1 MDRKISLS
9 WFLSLSFLGIALL
22 PVVGYAFLSLSFF
35 GKGLGSIISANL
47 AQAVQLYAADT
58 PAAGRRGLQ
67 NVNGLEIAPRW
78 EDMPAEVRDNLTPP
92 LREGVLYKYDLGSWP
107 DPPQQLNFVMR
118 VRADGQDYYVRQ
130 GVRQEDASPLV
141 GRQMAETVRILLGVS
156 AVTVAALF
164 LFTRL
169 LIRKVSRP
177 AKALADWA
185 AELDEQRLKETPPD
199 FCYPELN
206 KLAALI
212 RKSLV
217 AEHRNLERERLFLQY
232 SSHEL
237 RTPISVVLAATEL
250 LRKIMSRR
258 GTDREME
265 KSIVQR
271 IDRAGHTMTHLVET
285 LLWLGRDVAEMP
297 APGMVD
303 IDALLKE
310 IVHDTNKLYIEKD
323 LKFVLETA
331 PCRMLLPE
339 AAARIVLGNVVRNA
353 FQHTLR
359 GIIHISQ
366 HGGVVE
372 VVNYMARESDLAGDI
387 GFGLGLEL
395 TRRLTARLDWLYT
408 SQAFPGRNVVTVRLS
423 ETVALPC

>member
-35 GKGLGSIISANL
+35 GKGLDSIISANL
-47 AQAVQLYAADT
+47 AQAVQSYAAGAQ
-58 PAAGRRGLQ
+58 AADSRGPQ
-67 NVNGLEIAPRW
+67 NVNGLVIASRW

-92 LREGVLYKYDLGSWP
+92 LREGALYKYDLGSWP
-107 DPPQQLNFVMR
+107 DPPPQLNFVMR
-118 VRADGQDYYVRQ
+118 VRAGGHDYYVRQ

-177 AKALADWA
+177 AKALANWA
-185 AELDEQRLKETPPD
+185 ADLDEQRLKETPPD

-217 AEHRNLERERLFLQY
+217 AEHRSLERERLFLQY

-250 LRKIMSRR
+250 LQKIMSRR
-258 GTDREME
+258 GADREME

-271 IDRAGHTMTHLVET
+271 IDRAGHAMTHLVET

-310 IVHDTNKLYIEKD
+310 LVHDTNKLYLEKH

-331 PCRMLLPE
+331 PRRMFLPE

-359 GIIHISQ
+359 GIIHIRQ
-366 HGGVVE
+366 YGDEVE

-395 TRRLTARLDWLYT
+395 TRRLTARLGWVYT
-408 SQAFPGRNVVTVRLS
+408 SRAFPGRNVVTVRMS
-423 ETVALPC
+423 EAAALPC

>member
-1 MDRKISLS
+1 M
-9 WFLSLSFLGIALL
+9 
-22 PVVGYAFLSLSFF
+22 
-35 GKGLGSIISANL
+35 
-47 AQAVQLYAADT
+47 
-58 PAAGRRGLQ
+58 
-67 NVNGLEIAPRW
+67 
-78 EDMPAEVRDNLTPP
+78 
-92 LREGVLYKYDLGSWP
+92 
-107 DPPQQLNFVMR
+107 
-118 VRADGQDYYVRQ
+118 
-130 GVRQEDASPLV
+130 
-141 GRQMAETVRILLGVS
+141 
-156 AVTVAALF
+156 
-164 LFTRL
+164 
-169 LIRKVSRP
+169 IRKVSRP
-177 AKALADWA
+177 ARALADWA

-217 AEHRNLERERLFLQY
+217 AEHRSLERERLFLQY

-423 ETVALPC
+423 ETVVLPC

>member
-35 GKGLGSIISANL
+35 GKGLDSIISANL

-92 LREGVLYKYDLGSWP
+92 LREGALYKYDLGSWP

-217 AEHRNLERERLFLQY
+217 AEHRSLERERLFY
-232 SSHEL
+232 S
-237 RTPISVVLAATEL
+237 TAATNCVRPSAL
-250 LRKIMSRR
+250 CSR
-258 GTDREME
+258 
-265 KSIVQR
+265 
-271 IDRAGHTMTHLVET
+271 
-285 LLWLGRDVAEMP
+285 P
-297 APGMVD
+297 
-303 IDALLKE
+303 
-310 IVHDTNKLYIEKD
+310 
-323 LKFVLETA
+323 
-331 PCRMLLPE
+331 
-339 AAARIVLGNVVRNA
+339 RNCC
-353 FQHTLR
+353 
-359 GIIHISQ
+359 
-366 HGGVVE
+366 E
-372 VVNYMARESDLAGDI
+372 
-387 GFGLGLEL
+387 
-395 TRRLTARLDWLYT
+395 RL
-408 SQAFPGRNVVTVRLS
+408 
-423 ETVALPC
+423 

>member
-1 MDRKISLS
+1 
-9 WFLSLSFLGIALL
+9 
-22 PVVGYAFLSLSFF
+22 
-35 GKGLGSIISANL
+35 
-47 AQAVQLYAADT
+47 
-58 PAAGRRGLQ
+58 
-67 NVNGLEIAPRW
+67 
-78 EDMPAEVRDNLTPP
+78 
-92 LREGVLYKYDLGSWP
+92 
-107 DPPQQLNFVMR
+107 MR

-217 AEHRNLERERLFLQY
+217 AEHRSLEREQLFLQY

-303 IDALLKE
+303 VDALLKE

>member
-35 GKGLGSIISANL
+35 GKGLDSIISANL
-47 AQAVQLYAADT
+47 AQAVQLYAADI

-92 LREGVLYKYDLGSWP
+92 LREGALYKYDLGSWP

-217 AEHRNLERERLFLQY
+217 AEHRSLERERLFLQY

-237 RTPISVVLAATEL
+237 RTPISLVLAATEL

-258 GTDREME
+258 GTYSPGQCCAERIPAYLARHH
-265 KSIVQR
+265 SHQPARRRGRSGQLHGQR
-271 IDRAGHTMTHLVET
+271 KRSRGRHRFRAWTGIDAAADGPARLALHKPGFSRPERGDCAPVGNGGFALLTHGSRCGGFFQQIDRSYENYL
-285 LLWLGRDVAEMP
+285 DF
-297 APGMVD
+297 
-303 IDALLKE
+303 E
-310 IVHDTNKLYIEKD
+310 IH
-323 LKFVLETA
+323 
-331 PCRMLLPE
+331 
-339 AAARIVLGNVVRNA
+339 
-353 FQHTLR
+353 FQL
-359 GIIHISQ
+359 
-366 HGGVVE
+366 
-372 VVNYMARESDLAGDI
+372 
-387 GFGLGLEL
+387 
-395 TRRLTARLDWLYT
+395 
-408 SQAFPGRNVVTVRLS
+408 
-423 ETVALPC
+423 